1 MPTILRTLIL
11 AGFAVAVAAAL
22 PSTGSFA
29 AGSSSGGS
37 SSSSSSSTS
46 SGGNDYND
54 AVSMIDDKDYGGAIP
69 LLKKVVAMEPTN
81 ADALNYLGYAHRM
94 LGKQSEALSYYE
106 QALALQP
113 LHVGANEYLGEL
125 YLEMKQLPK
134 AEERLAVLEQACG
147 DCDEYVELKEKI
159 DDYKAKQQS

>member
-22 PSTGSFA
+22 PSIGSFA
-29 AGSSSGGS
+29 AGSSSGSS

-46 SGGNDYND
+46 SGGNDYNN
-54 AVSMIDDKDYGGAIP
+54 AVTMINDKDYGGAIP

-94 LGKQSEALSYYE
+94 LGKQTEALSYYE
-106 QALALQP
+106 QALTLQP
-113 LHVGANEYLGEL
+113 KHVGANEYLGEL

-147 DCDEYVELKEKI
+147 NCNEYQELKAKI

>member
-22 PSTGSFA
+22 PSIGSFA
-29 AGSSSGGS
+29 AGSSSGSS

-46 SGGNDYND
+46 SGGNDYNN
-54 AVSMIDDKDYGGAIP
+54 AVTMIDDKDYGGAIP

-94 LGKQSEALSYYE
+94 LGKQTEALSYYE
-106 QALALQP
+106 QALTLQP
-113 LHVGANEYLGEL
+113 KHVGANEYLGEL

-147 DCDEYVELKEKI
+147 DCKEYVELKEKI

>member
-11 AGFAVAVAAAL
+11 VGFAVAVAAAL
-22 PSTGSFA
+22 SSTGSFA
-29 AGSSSGGS
+29 AGSSSGSS

-54 AVSMIDDKDYGGAIP
+54 AVTMIDDKDYGGAIP

-94 LGKQSEALSYYE
+94 LGKQTEALSYYE

-113 LHVGANEYLGEL
+113 QHVGANEYLGEL

-147 DCDEYVELKEKI
+147 DCKEYVELKEKI

>member
-94 LGKQSEALSYYE
+94 LGKQTEALSYYE

>member
-1 MPTILRTLIL
+1 MSSVLRYLSILGLVAAVAALPAT
-11 AGFAVAVAAAL
+11 AGFA
-22 PSTGSFA
+22 
-29 AGSSSGGS
+29 AGTGS
-37 SSSSSSSTS
+37 SSSSSSSSASSS
-46 SGGNDYND
+46 SGSGDEYNKAVND
-54 AVSMIDDKDYGGAIP
+54 IDNKDYASAIP

-94 LGKQSEALSYYE
+94 LGKQTEALSYYE

-113 LHVGANEYLGEL
+113 KHVGANEYLGEL
-125 YLEMKQLPK
+125 YLEMKLLPK

-147 DCDEYVELKEKI
+147 NCNEYQELKEKI

>member
-11 AGFAVAVAAAL
+11 VGFAVAVVAAL
-22 PSTGSFA
+22 PSTGSLA
-29 AGSSSGGS
+29 AGSSSGS
-37 SSSSSSSTS
+37 SSSSSSSSAS
-46 SGGNDYND
+46 SGGNDYNN
-54 AVSMIDDKDYGGAIP
+54 AVTMIDDKDYGGAIP

-94 LGKQSEALSYYE
+94 LGKQTEALSYYE

-113 LHVGANEYLGEL
+113 QHVGANEYLGEL

-147 DCDEYVELKEKI
+147 DCKEYVELKEKI